1 MQEQLRTHVKKHKK
15 NSIEIEQ
22 VNKLK
27 VDSYYSSNHFYRHRL
42 LIQYTKSLVWAIDFK
57 FKLFNFFFNNSQAL
71 LNKNRYKIGNE
82 P

>member
-27 VDSYYSSNHFYRHRL
+27 VDSYYSSIHFYRHRL

-57 FKLFNFFFNNSQAL
+57 FKLFNFFFQQLSSTF
-71 LNKNRYKIGNE
+71 E
-82 P
+82 